1 MQSGA
6 LNFRRLSLLRTSE
19 NNRYKRKRVRMSDS
33 RRTQLNDWVNGQL
46 SQILELGSV
55 DIELTTV
62 SGDASFRRYFRA
74 QLGEQSFIAVDAP
87 PTNENSELFVEI
99 AGYLGEAGVKSPKV
113 FAKNYRDGFLLIE
126 DFGDRLYLPRL
137 LTLQEGGLDAISEYQ
152 VESLYKEA
160 IHALIKI
167 QSNVDRKKLAP
178 YNREKLRTEMQL
190 FEDWFCEHYLGL
202 ELSSTEQDL
211 IASTFTFLEEAALR
225 QAQLAVHRDYHSRNL
240 LILDDTKF
248 PEGSGPGIIDFQDAM
263 AGAYSYDLVSLLRD
277 CYIRWSPDL
286 VESLALHYFELASA
300 AGLVEGACA
309 SQFRRDFDLMGLQR
323 NFKVMG
329 IFSRL
334 CIRDNKPQYLADIPL
349 VIQYFLEVAC
359 KYEEMAPFLDW
370 FETKVLVNAKAKLN
384 LEF

>member
-1 MQSGA
+1 MINS
-6 LNFRRLSLLRTSE
+6 
-19 NNRYKRKRVRMSDS
+19 RKA
-33 RRTQLNDWVNGQL
+33 QLNDWVNGQL
-46 SQILELGSV
+46 SQLLELGSV

-74 QLGEQSFIAVDAP
+74 QLPEQSFIAVDAP
-87 PTNENSELFVEI
+87 PANENSELFVEI
-99 AGYLGEAGVKSPKV
+99 AGYLREAGVKSPEV
-113 FAKNYRDGFLLIE
+113 FAKNYSDGFLLIE

-152 VESLYKEA
+152 VESLYKDA
-160 IHALIKI
+160 IRALIKI
-167 QSNVDRKKLAP
+167 QSSVDKKRLAP
-178 YNREKLRTEMQL
+178 YSRKNLRTEMQL
-190 FEDWFCEHYLGL
+190 FEDWFCGHYLGL
-202 ELSSTEQDL
+202 DLSATERELISSTF
-211 IASTFTFLEEAALR
+211 AFLEEAALG
-225 QAQLAVHRDYHSRNL
+225 QAEVAVHRDYHSRNL
-240 LILDDTKF
+240 LILDDARF

-277 CYIRWSPDL
+277 CYIRWRPDL

-300 AGLVEGACA
+300 AGVVEGASA

-349 VIQYFLEVAC
+349 VIKYFLEAASQ
-359 KYEEMAPFLDW
+359 YGEMAPFLDW
-370 FETKVLVNAKAKLN
+370 FETKVLTAAKTKLN

>member
-1 MQSGA
+1 
-6 LNFRRLSLLRTSE
+6 
-19 NNRYKRKRVRMSDS
+19 MSDS
-33 RRTQLNDWVNGQL
+33 RKAQLNDWVNGQL
-46 SQILELGSV
+46 RQLLELGSV

-74 QLGEQSFIAVDAP
+74 QLPEQSFIAVDAP
-87 PTNENSELFVEI
+87 PTNENSELFVEV
-99 AGYLGEAGVKSPKV
+99 ADYLRDAGVKSPRV
-113 FAKNYRDGFLLIE
+113 FAKNYSDGFLLIE

-137 LTLQEGGLDAISEYQ
+137 LALQAGGLDAISEYQ
-152 VESLYKEA
+152 VESLYKDA
-160 IHALIKI
+160 IRALIKI
-167 QSNVDRKKLAP
+167 QSSVDKKRLAP

-190 FEDWFCEHYLGL
+190 FEDWFCEQYLGL
-202 ELSSTEQDL
+202 DLSTTERDLISSTF
-211 IASTFTFLEEAALR
+211 AFLEEAALG
-225 QAQLAVHRDYHSRNL
+225 QAEVAVHRDYHSRNL
-240 LILDDTKF
+240 LILDEAKF

-300 AGLVEGACA
+300 TGLVERASV

-349 VIQYFLEVAC
+349 VIQYFLEVASQ
-359 KYEEMAPFLDW
+359 YEEMAVFLDW
-370 FETKVLVNAKAKLN
+370 FETKVLTAAKTKLN
-384 LEF
+384 LEL

>member
-1 MQSGA
+1 M
-6 LNFRRLSLLRTSE
+6 N
-19 NNRYKRKRVRMSDS
+19 DS
-33 RRTQLNDWVNGQL
+33 RKAQLNAWVNGQL
-46 SQILELGSV
+46 SQLLELGSV

-74 QLGEQSFIAVDAP
+74 QLPEQSFIAVDAP
-87 PTNENSELFVEI
+87 PDNESSELFVEI
-99 AGYLGEAGVKSPKV
+99 AGYLREAGVKSPKV
-113 FAKNYRDGFLLIE
+113 FAKNYAEGFLLLE

-137 LTLQEGGLDAISEYQ
+137 LTLQDGGMDSISEYQ
-152 VESLYKEA
+152 VESLYKDA
-160 IHALIKI
+160 IRALVKI
-167 QSNVDRKKLAP
+167 QSKVDKKRLAP

-190 FEDWFCEHYLGL
+190 FEDWFCKRFLGL
-202 ELSSTEQDL
+202 DLSASDHEL
-211 IASTFTFLEEAALR
+211 IASAFTFLEEAALG
-225 QAQLAVHRDYHSRNL
+225 QTQLAVHRDYHSRNL
-240 LILDDTKF
+240 LILDDAKF
-248 PEGSGPGIIDFQDAM
+248 AEGEGPGIIDFQDAM

-286 VESLALHYFELASA
+286 VESLALHYFELASS
-300 AGLVEGACA
+300 AGLVEGVAA

-370 FETKVLVNAKAKLN
+370 FETNVLIVAKAKLN
-384 LEF
+384 LEL

>member
-1 MQSGA
+1 
-6 LNFRRLSLLRTSE
+6 
-19 NNRYKRKRVRMSDS
+19 MSDS

-202 ELSSTEQDL
+202 ELSSTEKDL

-300 AGLVEGACA
+300 AGLVEGVCA

-334 CIRDNKPQYLADIPL
+334 CIRDNKPQYLADIPM

-370 FETKVLVNAKAKLN
+370 FEKNVLINAKAKLN
-384 LEF
+384 LEL